1 MNLDGGLA
9 HVSANPSKA
18 VRNARKPKAGDYNMG
33 VLKEFPRIGAGP
45 VTPKYDAAA
54 HAAED
59 AKRELTN
66 AREYNVLS
74 YLDGTRGHL
83 ASGAWTTHVPD
94 RRPRGPLNG
103 GFSSLPRHPGGAE
116 FAPQLAYV
124 TDGGTQ
130 QEPKPGS
137 VAYPPKN

>member
-18 VRNARKPKAGDYNMG
+18 VRNARKPKVGDYNMG

-45 VTPKYDAAA
+45 PPPKYDAAA

-66 AREYNVLS
+66 AREYNLLS
-74 YLDGTRGHL
+74 YQDGTRGHL
-83 ASGAWTTHVPD
+83 AGGAWTTHVPD
-94 RRPRGPLNG
+94 RRPRGPLNNG
-103 GFSSLPRHPGGAE
+103 VAALARHPGGAE

-124 TDGGTQ
+124 SDGDSKQ
-130 QEPKPGS
+130 QPKPGS
-137 VAYPPKN
+137 QAYPPK